1 MIPLRGCNENSFN
14 RSQKR
19 GGSFAA
25 AAFFVL
31 FAFVFWLLNS
41 YFLEK
46 RRGGTN
52 GTPNRSSRAADSH
65 TTKRH
70 NGWRE
75 GGTFQTS
82 QTTKRHTQEL
92 RGAARF
98 GRDERDGAARFTM
111 AHNYHFV
118 IRAAHSWRIVR
129 PSDATIE
136 KITFLRRLPR
146 LKRHALTRFAMMI

>member
-1 MIPLRGCNENSFN
+1 ML
-14 RSQKR
+14 
-19 GGSFAA
+19 
-25 AAFFVL
+25 
-31 FAFVFWLLNS
+31 FVFNPATT
-41 YFLEK
+41 EK

-118 IRAAHSWRIVR
+118 IRAADSWRIVH
-129 PSDATIE
+129 PNGAT
-136 KITFLRRLPR
+136 K
-146 LKRHALTRFAMMI
+146 

>member
-1 MIPLRGCNENSFN
+1 MIPLRGSNENSFN

-52 GTPNRSSRAADSH
+52 GTPNRSSRAADFH
-65 TTKRH
+65 TTKRR
-70 NGWRE
+70 NGGASGARLLD
-75 GGTFQTS
+75 G
-82 QTTKRHTQEL
+82 TKRHSNNIE
-92 RGAARF
+92 GAARF

-118 IRAAHSWRIVR
+118 IRAVHSWRTVH
-129 PSDATIE
+129 PNSAT
-136 KITFLRRLPR
+136 K
-146 LKRHALTRFAMMI
+146 